1 MSNYISNPPVS
12 KKWDTYDELY
22 KLNEDS
28 YLDKR
33 GDMILTTISTDNTLV
48 VDAYLLAAVPDFNYD
63 NDMATAINA
72 ANEKVNRP
80 SISWQVRYAV

>member
-1 MSNYISNPPVS
+1 MEN
-12 KKWDTYDELY
+12 K
-22 KLNEDS
+22 
-28 YLDKR
+28 
-33 GDMILTTISTDNTLV
+33 GDMILLTISTDNTLV